1 MFGICLAGMAAV
13 GCTAQTEQEQEV
25 TTASEQMLEE
35 TGTAVQDEQ
44 EEKQKAVFG
53 EFEACDV
60 NRERVTQE
68 IFSNSEVTMV
78 YMWASYS
85 EECIRQLADLAVL
98 AEEFTEHTDA
108 GKFQII
114 GIPIDSLDQS
124 GSASSIQ
131 MHQIRTILKETRAE
145 FLQVI
150 PSYDLITSKL
160 KEVVL
165 LPEILFVDSDGIQ
178 IGDWHSGLMELD
190 TMRKLIQ
197 EELRP

>member
-13 GCTAQTEQEQEV
+13 GCAAQTEQEQEV

-35 TGTAVQDEQ
+35 IGTAVQDEQ

-53 EFEACDV
+53 DFEACDV
-60 NRERVTQE
+60 KREKVTQE
-68 IFSNSEVTMV
+68 IFANSEVTMV

-98 AEEFTEHTDA
+98 AEEFGEYTDA

-114 GIPIDSLDQS
+114 GIPVDSLDQS

-131 MHQIRTILKETRAE
+131 MHQIRTILKETSAE

-178 IGDWHSGLMELD
+178 IGDGHSGVMEID

>member
-1 MFGICLAGMAAV
+1 
-13 GCTAQTEQEQEV
+13 
-25 TTASEQMLEE
+25 
-35 TGTAVQDEQ
+35 
-44 EEKQKAVFG
+44 
-53 EFEACDV
+53 
-60 NRERVTQE
+60 
-68 IFSNSEVTMV
+68 MV

-85 EECIRQLADLAVL
+85 EECIHQLADLAVL